1 MDVKVYIFTHDDD
14 KNRRKKLKTNY
25 YNVKDRDS
33 SKARNCTI
41 KVKVINDTRKS
52 FKTLQTL
59 SIDEIFEQ
67 CKISES
73 VPISFAN
80 LEKNFKIDILGVD
93 FNLLSQDESIR
104 DKIDNDTKICGMSEL
119 ENDCLKIY
127 YNNNYEFSIPE
138 QRFFIASELAY
149 CINNLAEIALE
160 GHIEIKTHNNK
171 QNVDKMICEKFARDF
186 LIPTNSLK
194 SILEIKNIK
203 AKKLAQLFLVPEE
216 QMKAKLKE
224 I

>member
-93 FNLLSQDESIR
+93 FNLL
-104 DKIDNDTKICGMSEL
+104 
-119 ENDCLKIY
+119 
-127 YNNNYEFSIPE
+127 
-138 QRFFIASELAY
+138 
-149 CINNLAEIALE
+149 
-160 GHIEIKTHNNK
+160 H
-171 QNVDKMICEKFARDF
+171 KMR
-186 LIPTNSLK
+186 
-194 SILEIKNIK
+194 
-203 AKKLAQLFLVPEE
+203 V
-216 QMKAKLKE
+216 
-224 I
+224 